1 MPFRQNRRVNGHC
14 WQKQPES
21 AVYATVLSE
30 EVAGRDAPRGAP
42 AATKAKSPHR
52 WPKFAKTANFG
63 HLCGDFKRGRQGRR
77 GTGRLLLSKFT
88 VELRKKTLELRK
100 YTFERWLSAIGPL
113 CSSRVIPI

>member
-30 EVAGRDAPRGAP
+30 EVAGSDAPRGAP
-42 AATKAKSPHR
+42 VAAKAKPPHR
-52 WPKFAKTANFG
+52 WPKFGNAANFG
-63 HLCGDFKRGRQGRR
+63 HLCGGFSVAGKGGAGRF
-77 GTGRLLLSKFT
+77 LLSKFA

-100 YTFERWLSAIGPL
+100 YTVERWLSAIGPL
-113 CSSRVIPI
+113 CSSQVIPI